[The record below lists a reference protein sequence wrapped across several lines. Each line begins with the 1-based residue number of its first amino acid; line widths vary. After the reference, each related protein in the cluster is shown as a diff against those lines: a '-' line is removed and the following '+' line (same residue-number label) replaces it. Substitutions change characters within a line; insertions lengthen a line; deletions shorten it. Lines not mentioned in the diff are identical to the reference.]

1 MTQEIIPNQFDQ
13 SLRNELQS
21 AADTWRL
28 PYWDWAAQK
37 PDWHD
42 KANKS
47 KFGPNVPE
55 VITLRKVPVRGR
67 TGGMVFVDNPMWKF
81 TLAAGD
87 NMGNHG
93 IPSLEGEPVSEPH
106 ARSFFAFAEWS
117 SFKPPRLLSGG
128 HRLINLAMAISRQ
141 NSWRE
146 KTRTSTLSRAVSVV
160 MGTIS
165 ATPFRKPS
173 TA

>member
-13 SLRNELQS
+13 SLQQELQS

-42 KANKS
+42 KANTS

-55 VITLRKVPVRGR
+55 IITLQKVPVRGK
-67 TGGMVFVDNPMWKF
+67 TGGMVFVDNPVWKF

-106 ARSFFAFAEWS
+106 ARSS
-117 SFKPPRLLSGG
+117 SLLLNGVSSKPPRLLSGG
-128 HRLINLAMAISRQ
+128 HRLINPTIAILRQ

-146 KTRTSTLSRAVSVV
+146 KTRTLTLSRAISVAIV
-160 MGTIS
+160 TIS